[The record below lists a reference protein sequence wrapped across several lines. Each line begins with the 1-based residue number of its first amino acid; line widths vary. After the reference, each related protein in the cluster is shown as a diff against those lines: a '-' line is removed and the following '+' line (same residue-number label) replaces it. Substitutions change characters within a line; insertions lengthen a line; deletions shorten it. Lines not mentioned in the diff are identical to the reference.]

1 MGTPGTM
8 KTLVVETLALAALG
22 AVVAFAA
29 NGISPRGL
37 KLSRDYFPTSQ
48 VMPATASN
56 AVPAQKLRDSGLQVM
71 ETDAVSK
78 LFRDPRAQDG
88 RIVFIDARNTRHFEE
103 GHIPGAYEFDHYR
116 PEEYLPTVMPVCQTA
131 EIIVVYCTGGDCEDS
146 QYAAIFLRDSL
157 GLASDKIFVYVG
169 GIHEWGAAGLPVE
182 TGAQGSGKISTPNK

>member
-1 MGTPGTM
+1 MM
-8 KTLVVETLALAALG
+8 KTVFVESFVLALLG
-22 AVVAFAA
+22 AVLAFTA

-37 KLSRDYFPTSQ
+37 KLTRDYFPSSQ
-48 VMPATASN
+48 VTSTSLSN
-56 AVPAQKLRDSGLQVM
+56 ALPAQKLRDKGLQVI

-116 PEEYLPTVMPVCQTA
+116 PEEYLPKVMPVCQTA

-146 QYAAIFLRDSL
+146 EFAAIFLRDSL

-169 GIHEWGAAGLPVE
+169 GISEWGAAGLPVE
-182 TGAQGSGKISTPNK
+182 TGTQGSGVISAPNK